1 MNHELDMETV
11 LRELYFVSG
20 CRVSVHDPDSTE
32 IAAYPRE
39 LSPFCRLIQTSPQA
53 HLSCLGGDAAALA
66 EVRRSGKPYIYRCH
80 MGLYEAVAPLY
91 SAGVFSG
98 YLMIGQIADNGEA
111 ERAKIVENATGV
123 LGKDTPD
130 LKSLKAAVEALAA
143 MDETRFFSF
152 VSIMQICA
160 DYLTLTDRMHPDQPD
175 LAHQIR
181 QYITAHYAEKVSLD
195 MLCKQFGCSKSTLMN
210 TFRAAYD
217 MTIVEYLTEVR
228 ISHARRMLAE
238 SERSIHDISVLC
250 GFAEQGYLTRVFT
263 EATGVSPSAFRRHM
277 KKRLKDEATC

>member
-1 MNHELDMETV
+1 MNHELDMETI
-11 LRELYFVSG
+11 LRELYLVSG
-20 CRVSVHDPDSTE
+20 CRVSVHDPESTE

-39 LSPFCRLIQTSPQA
+39 LSPFCRLVQTNPQA

-98 YLMIGQIADNGEA
+98 YLMIGQIADSAQNQKDEVF
-111 ERAKIVENATGV
+111 KKATGV
-123 LGKDTPD
+123 LGADTPD
-130 LKSLKAAVEALAA
+130 IQSLRAAIEALAA
-143 MDETRFFSF
+143 MDEARFSSF

-160 DYLTLTDRMHPDQPD
+160 AYLTLTDRMHPAQPD

-181 QYITAHYAEKVSLD
+181 QYITVHYAEKVSLD
-195 MLCKQFGCSKSTLMN
+195 MLCKHFGCSKSTLMN

-217 MTIVEYLTEVR
+217 MTIVAYLTEVR
-228 ISHARRMLAE
+228 VSHARRMLAE

-277 KKRLKDEATC
+277 KKRLKDAAK

>member
-1 MNHELDMETV
+1 MNHELDMETI
-11 LRELYFVSG
+11 LRELYLVSG
-20 CRVSVHDPDSTE
+20 CRVSVHDPESTE

-39 LSPFCRLIQTSPQA
+39 LSPFCRLVQTNPQA

-98 YLMIGQIADNGEA
+98 YLMIGQIADSEKNQKDA
-111 ERAKIVENATGV
+111 IFTNATGV
-123 LGKDTPD
+123 LGADTPD
-130 LKSLKAAVEALAA
+130 IQSLKVAIEALAA
-143 MDETRFFSF
+143 MDEKRFSSF

-160 DYLTLTDRMHPDQPD
+160 AYLTLTDRMHPAQPD

-181 QYITAHYAEKVSLD
+181 QYITVHYAEKVSLD
-195 MLCKQFGCSKSTLMN
+195 RLCTQFGCSKSTLMN

-228 ISHARRMLAE
+228 VSHARRMLAE

-277 KKRLKDEATC
+277 KKRLKDAAK